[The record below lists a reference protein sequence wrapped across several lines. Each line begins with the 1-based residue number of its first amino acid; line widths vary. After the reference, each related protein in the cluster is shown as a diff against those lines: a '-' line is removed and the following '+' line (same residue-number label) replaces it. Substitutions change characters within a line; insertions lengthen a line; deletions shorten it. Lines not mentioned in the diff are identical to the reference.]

1 MHGDN
6 VSGVVMPREVAQ
18 FAMRSSG
25 AHAPN
30 ESGGMLI
37 GYVDGG
43 LLYLT
48 HATPPGPRAVHQP
61 DLFVRDGDYSQ
72 LVLEAALAESNGR
85 HDYVGEW
92 HSHPFSQGPSS
103 QDRISMKRIGEKA
116 SYACAHPALLLCRR
130 HRRGWRLETYQWDGS
145 FLARRPLQSGSS
157 T

>member
-6 VSGVVMPREVAQ
+6 VWRVVVSHCAAL
-18 FAMRSSG
+18 FAMSNSD

-37 GYVDGG
+37 GYVEEG
-43 LLYLT
+43 LLHLT
-48 HATPPGPRAVHQP
+48 HVTPPGPRAVHER

-72 LVLEAALAESNGR
+72 LVLEAALAESNGS

-92 HSHPFSQGPSS
+92 HSHPFPKGPSAR
-103 QDRISMKRIGEKA
+103 DRVSMKRISENPA
-116 SYACAHPALLLCRR
+116 YACAHPVLLLCRR
-130 HRRGWRLETYQWDGS
+130 YRRRWCLETYQWDGTC
-145 FLARRPLQSGSS
+145 LAPRPIQSSSS